1 MKFNE
6 LPAFT
11 RIKIAA
17 ELNELLLDDFQYRTP
32 INRTNNGETSANE
45 QIAEFEKAGIRWSP
59 ALMDDTDVVLSIHD
73 PDAPDFFFG
82 SEFDKDR
89 LSISRDDEDN
99 LMLCIKTSKEVGV
112 DGFNDTDKFGLIG
125 SIRIDEANLNES
137 LKKINDML
145 VSYSKFIP
153 IGKDCLDIMD
163 LLLSGLTKAES
174 LPETLWDKVDQYATL
189 TKVFEDLSFN
199 VSYNNYDFDPETG
212 NHINLPPIIIV
223 SERLRTIETKYSYDN
238 PERSLLS
245 LVVSYDEVSGSN
257 QGTIEVACRFNT
269 RAMLTLNKRVVPT
282 SLSVQEFIDEI
293 ITAVNDGVSKS
304 ERADKLKDL
313 KAHFV
318 NTLND
323 GRSFIE
329 NKNVQPSYF

>member
-17 ELNELLLDDFQYRTP
+17 ELNGLLLDDYQYRTP
-32 INRTNNGETSANE
+32 TDRTKDDDESVNE
-45 QIAEFEKAGIRWSP
+45 QIVEFEKAGIRWSP
-59 ALMDDTDVVLSIHD
+59 ALMDDTDVVLRIHQ
-73 PDAPDFFFG
+73 PDSSSAFMY

-89 LSISRDDEDN
+89 LTIHRDDEDN
-99 LMLCIKTSKEVGV
+99 LMLSIKTTKEVGV

-153 IGKDCLDIMD
+153 VGKDCLDIME
-163 LLLSGLTKAES
+163 LLLKGLTKAES
-174 LPETLWDKVDQYATL
+174 LPEVLWDKVDQYATL
-189 TKVFEDLSFN
+189 TKTFETLCYSMH
-199 VSYNNYDFDPETG
+199 YNNYDFDPETG
-212 NHINLPPIIIV
+212 NHINLPPIIIESV
-223 SERLRTIETKYSYDN
+223 KRRTIETKYSYDN

-245 LVVSYDEVSGSN
+245 LVVSYDEVNGSN
-257 QGTIEVACRFNT
+257 QGTIEVTCRFNT
-269 RAMLTLNKRVVPT
+269 RAMLTLNEHVIPT
-282 SLSVQEFIDEI
+282 TLSVQEFIDEI
-293 ITAVNDGVSKS
+293 ITAVNEGVSKS

-318 NTLND
+318 NALND
-323 GRSFIE
+323 GRGFIE
-329 NKNVQPSYF
+329 NKNAKPSYF

>member
-17 ELNELLLDDFQYRTP
+17 ELNELLLDDYQYRTP
-32 INRTNNGETSANE
+32 TDRTKDGETSVNE

-59 ALMDDTDVVLSIHD
+59 ALMDDTDVVLRIHD
-73 PDAPDFFFG
+73 PDSSSTFMY

-89 LSISRDDEDN
+89 LTIHRDGEDN
-99 LMLCIKTSKEVGV
+99 LMLSIKTTKEVGV
-112 DGFNDTDKFGLIG
+112 DGFNETDKFGLIG

-153 IGKDCLDIMD
+153 VGKDSLDIMD
-163 LLLSGLTKAES
+163 LLLKGLTQAES
-174 LPETLWDKVDQYATL
+174 LPDALWDKVDQYATL

-199 VSYNNYDFDPETG
+199 VNYNNYDFDPETG
-212 NHINLPPIIIV
+212 NHINLPPILIESV
-223 SERLRTIETKYSYDN
+223 RLRTIETKYSYDY
-238 PERSLLS
+238 PERNLLS

-269 RAMLTLNKRVVPT
+269 RATLTLDKRVVPT

-304 ERADKLKDL
+304 EHADKLKDL
-313 KAHFV
+313 KTHFV

-323 GRSFIE
+323 ARTFIE